1 VASAA
6 AEAPTDGGHALPVD
20 VPGNRQRAHGL
31 GDDGQRG
38 RRAEERRVGVYRG
51 LLWRPGCAGVCALD
65 EVGEC
70 VASMVRRDHD
80 KAVAGQV
87 GAQKCRLASVTEA
100 RVRIQN
106 ERKVA
111 GLKVGIADRCLAQR
125 VRSRYW
131 AEHILRGLRE
141 IQAEA
146 VRRGRVPQ
154 LDGQAATVASGIDEM
169 FGAHADRKGAADKW
183 IEVHQPRSLTGERAS

>member
-1 VASAA
+1 MASAA

-31 GDDGQRG
+31 GDETQ
-38 RRAEERRVGVYRG
+38 VGHAVG
-51 LLWRPGCAGVCALD
+51 DDVLEVCLALLWRQGCAGACALD

-169 FGAHADRKGAADKW
+169 FGAHADRKGAAAKW